1 MPVSPRGPNE
11 RLIGVPGSRHMLG
24 TPSLVLDL
32 DVMEANI
39 ASMADHASAHGYLV
53 RPVAK
58 IHKSTDIARLQVAA
72 GGLGPCC
79 ATLAESEA
87 MVDAGMSGVM
97 LFTSVVTE
105 PKLQRLSE
113 LNSRAEDFVVVVDDT
128 SNVLQLS
135 EAARRSGKSL
145 QLMVDIVV
153 GTGRTGI
160 ASVDDAVK
168 MARFIEDTDHLE
180 FVGLQGYA
188 GGRMGEDDYNVR
200 RSMYAE
206 KIQPLIDVVE
216 RLHEENLPP
225 RMVSGGSTGSHD
237 YDPEFGVLTEVQAG
251 TYVFM
256 DMNYEN
262 CVLRRDDPHPFG
274 HSLFVRTTVI
284 SNARP
289 GFVVTDAGLKE
300 ISNLPSIESAKIMS
314 GAPVGS
320 TYSLTGDDMGR
331 IDFPSVEE
339 RMSIGNV
346 VELMPPHCYQTA
358 IMYLYYHVVRGD
370 KLVDIWPVDAF
381 ANW

>member
-1 MPVSPRGPNE
+1 MTIPLRGPNE
-11 RLIGVPGSRHMLG
+11 HLIGVPGSRHNLG

-32 DVMEANI
+32 DVLEANI
-39 ASMADHASAHGYLV
+39 ATMADHASANGYLV

-58 IHKSTDIARLQVAA
+58 IHKSTDIAHLQMAA

-105 PKLQRLSE
+105 PKLERLSE
-113 LNSRAEDFVVVVDDT
+113 LNSRAEGFVVVVDDT
-128 SNVLQLS
+128 SNVLQLAD
-135 EAARRSGKSL
+135 AARRSGKSL

-153 GTGRTGI
+153 GTGRTGVP
-160 ASVDDAVK
+160 SVEDAVK
-168 MARFIEDTDHLE
+168 MARLIEDTDYLE

-188 GGRMGEDDYNVR
+188 GGRMGEDDYDVR
-200 RSMYAE
+200 RSKYAGM
-206 KIQPLIDVVE
+206 IQPLIDVVE

-225 RMVSGGSTGSHD
+225 RMVSGGSTGSHG

-256 DMNYEN
+256 DVNYEN
-262 CVLRRDDPHPFG
+262 CVLRRDDPHPFRQ
-274 HSLFVRTTVI
+274 SLFVRTTVI

-300 ISNLPSIESAKIMS
+300 VTTSRVDNAKIMS

-320 TYSLTGDDMGR
+320 TYSMTGDDMGR
-331 IDFPSVEE
+331 IDFPSLDHT
-339 RMSIGNV
+339 MSIGDV
-346 VELMPPHCYQTA
+346 VELMPPFCYQTN
-358 IMYLYYHVVRGD
+358 IMYSYYHVVRGD
-370 KLVDIWPVDAF
+370 ELVDIWPVDAF